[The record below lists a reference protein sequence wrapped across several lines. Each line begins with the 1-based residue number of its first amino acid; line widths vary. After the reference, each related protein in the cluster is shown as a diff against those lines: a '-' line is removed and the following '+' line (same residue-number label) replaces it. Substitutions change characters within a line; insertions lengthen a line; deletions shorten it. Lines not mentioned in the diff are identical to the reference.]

1 MKNAVLR
8 PFFEE
13 PPVDESVLA
22 PVISIKSV
30 RVEGKKV
37 KPGSVKTAPDK
48 TVPAFTEPVFKPKKH
63 DMF

>member
-8 PFFEE
+8 PLFEE
-13 PPVDESVLA
+13 PSRDAILA

-30 RVEGKKV
+30 RVESSKSKA
-37 KPGSVKTAPDK
+37 GSVKTAADK
-48 TVPAFTEPVFKPKKH
+48 TVPAFTGPVFKPKKH

>member
-8 PFFEE
+8 PLFEE
-13 PPVDESVLA
+13 PPSEAVLA
-22 PVISIKSV
+22 PVIPIKSV
-30 RVEGKKV
+30 RIDVEKLKLV
-37 KPGSVKTAPDK
+37 SVKTAPDK

>member
-13 PPVDESVLA
+13 PSRVDAVLA
-22 PVISIKSV
+22 PVIPIKSV
-30 RVEGKKV
+30 RVVSKKS
-37 KPGSVKTAPDK
+37 KPVSVKTATDK
-48 TVPAFTEPVFKPKKH
+48 TAPAFTEPVFKPKKH